1 MKNYLILG
9 ASSSIAQY
17 FMSRLRN
24 EGQRVFTL
32 SSNKGTNWVYDLIS
46 IKNKINES
54 KPEVIINFVG
64 TFTNDYSKS
73 YKVNVLV
80 TKNLLDAIIRVK
92 YDGKLI
98 LIGSAAEYGIQ
109 EKYYEDC
116 VEKPSSIYGLTK
128 LMQHNLFQYYV
139 NAFNIKANY
148 IILFNII
155 YTHLS
160 DKLFIGNFTKQ
171 LNLALKGTI
180 NEIILGD
187 LNSYRDYHLIDDTY
201 EGFMKV
207 IESGNN
213 GEVYNL
219 GMGEAILLDEF
230 VKKVLLMLNLQVKII
245 IKDTKSVGNIKNKVI
260 ANINKIKN
268 IGWSPKFNYRSII
281 EEYCRRVKE
290 EIFNENRPE

>member
-1 MKNYLILG
+1 MKNFLILG

-17 FMSRLRN
+17 FIKKLRS
-24 EGQRVFTL
+24 EGQRVYTL
-32 SSNKGTNWVYDLIS
+32 SSNKGINWVYDLIS

-64 TFTNDYSKS
+64 SFTNNYSKS

-80 TKNLLDAIIRVK
+80 TKNLLDAIIMVK

-116 VEKPSSIYGLTK
+116 VGKPRSIYGLTS
-128 LMQHNLFQYYV
+128 LMQHSLFQYYV
-139 NAFNIKANY
+139 NTFHIKANY
-148 IILFNII
+148 IRLFNVIDI
-155 YTHLS
+155 NLS

-171 LNLALKGTI
+171 IKLTLKGAI
-180 NEIILGD
+180 DEMMLGN

-230 VKKVLLMLNLQVKII
+230 VKKVFSELNLQVKLI

-260 ANINKIKN
+260 ADINKIKN
-268 IGWSPKFNYRSII
+268 IGWSPKFDYESII
-281 EEYCRRVKE
+281 EEYCRRVKD
-290 EIFNENRPE
+290 EIFNE

>member
-17 FMSRLRN
+17 FMSRLRS
-24 EGQRVFTL
+24 EGHRVFTL
-32 SSNKGTNWVYDLIS
+32 SSNKGINWVYDLVS
-46 IKNKINES
+46 IKNKLNES
-54 KPEVIINFVG
+54 KPDVIINFIG
-64 TFTNDYSKS
+64 TLANDYSKS
-73 YKVNVLV
+73 YKVNVLI
-80 TKNLLDAIIRVK
+80 TKNLFDAIIKAK
-92 YDGKLI
+92 YNGKLI

-109 EKYYEDC
+109 EKYCEDC
-116 VEKPSSIYGLTK
+116 VEKPRSIYGLTK
-128 LMQHNLFQYYV
+128 LMQHSLFQYYV
-139 NAFNIKANY
+139 NTFHIKANY
-148 IILFNII
+148 IRLFNVIDI
-155 YTHLS
+155 NLS

-171 LNLALKGTI
+171 IKLTLKGAT

-219 GMGEAILLDEF
+219 GMGKAILLDEF
-230 VKKVLLMLNLQVKII
+230 VKKVLSTLNLQVKLI
-245 IKDTKSVGNIKNKVI
+245 IKDTKSVGNIRNKVI

-268 IGWSPKFNYRSII
+268 IGWSPKFNYRSIM
-281 EEYCRRVKE
+281 EEYCRRVKD
-290 EIFNENRPE
+290 EIFNE

>member
-17 FMSRLRN
+17 FINKLRS
-24 EGQRVFTL
+24 EGQRVYTL
-32 SSNKGTNWVYDLIS
+32 SSNRGINWVYDLIS

-64 TFTNDYSKS
+64 TFTNNYSKS

-80 TKNLLDAIIRVK
+80 TKNLLDAIITVK

-98 LIGSAAEYGIQ
+98 LVGSAAEYGIQ

-116 VEKPSSIYGLTK
+116 VEKPRSIYGLTK
-128 LMQHNLFQYYV
+128 LMQHSLFRYYI
-139 NAFNIKANY
+139 NISNIKANY
-148 IILFNII
+148 IRLFNVCD
-155 YTHLS
+155 TKCS
-160 DKLFIGNFTKQ
+160 NELFIGNFTRQ
-171 LNLALKGTI
+171 LNLALKGAI
-180 NEIILGD
+180 NEIKLGD
-187 LNSYRDYHLIDDTY
+187 LNSYRDYHLIDDCYT
-201 EGFMKV
+201 GFMKV
-207 IESGNN
+207 IENGNN

-245 IKDTKSVGNIKNKVI
+245 IRDKKSVGNIKNRVI
-260 ANINKIKN
+260 ADINKIKN
-268 IGWSPKFNYRSII
+268 IGWFPKYEYESII
-281 EEYCRRVKE
+281 KEYCRRVKD
-290 EIFNENRPE
+290 EIFNE

>member
-1 MKNYLILG
+1 MKNYLVLG

-17 FMSRLRN
+17 FINKLRT
-24 EGQRVFTL
+24 EGQRVYTL
-32 SSNKGTNWVYDLIS
+32 SSNKGINYVYDSIS

-80 TKNLLDAIIRVK
+80 AKNLLDAAVIAK

-116 VEKPSSIYGLTK
+116 VEKPRSIYGLTK
-128 LMQHNLFQYYV
+128 LIQHSLFQYYI
-139 NAFNIKANY
+139 NFSNIKANY
-148 IILFNII
+148 IRLFNVCA
-155 YTHLS
+155 TKCS
-160 DKLFIGNFTKQ
+160 NELFIGNFTRQ
-171 LNLALKGTI
+171 LYLALKGEI
-180 NEIILGD
+180 NKIRLGD
-187 LNSYRDYHLIDDTY
+187 LNSYRDYLLIDDVCD
-201 EGFMKV
+201 GFMKV

-219 GMGEAILLDEF
+219 GMGKAIFLDEF
-230 VKKVLLMLNLQVKII
+230 VKKVLSTLNLQVKLI

-260 ANINKIKN
+260 ANINKIEN
-268 IGWSPKFNYRSII
+268 IGWSPKFNYRSIM
-281 EEYCRRVKE
+281 EEYCKRVKD
-290 EIFNENRPE
+290 EIFNE